1 MIQIVTNNND
11 CSTCTHSN
19 VCAYKSVFENAK
31 QKVRNDK
38 ELKDIN
44 INSPISLEVKCD
56 EYKPELIGGTI
67 INNGVRNATDGD
79 IALCKDMII
88 SNDTPFPKVP
98 KLEVCKETFGLL

>member
-19 VCAYKSVFENAK
+19 VCAYKSVFENAR
-31 QKVRNDK
+31 QKVRNNK

-44 INSPISLEVKCD
+44 INSPISCEVKCN
-56 EYKPELIGGTI
+56 EYKPELIGAI
-67 INNGVRNATDGD
+67 INNDVRSAADDD